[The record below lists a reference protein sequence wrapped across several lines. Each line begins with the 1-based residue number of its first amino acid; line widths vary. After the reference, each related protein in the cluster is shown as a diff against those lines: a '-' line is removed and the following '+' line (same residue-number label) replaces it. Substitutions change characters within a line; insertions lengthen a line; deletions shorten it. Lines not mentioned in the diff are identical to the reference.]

1 MKTTSKP
8 RQVNELAV
16 PDRLFDSS
24 EIILDPQHAV
34 EDAAIVREENLS
46 VVPTAVANEIALRNA
61 SGSSEIRRRPIEDG
75 QQQEFSTPTTP
86 VEVEATTSSID
97 GLITTEVF
105 YHQIEAE
112 NSSIFV
118 TDRRINSPDLAA
130 IIEGSLTETLPTTE
144 TSGTAQIDDRKNAFS
159 TTMTANSGRNELLH
173 STPGQNN
180 SSGIATENTR
190 IIDQLSIQELQAV
203 NFESS
208 SEPSQADGIKNEK
221 HNNESEFS
229 ATELNDTSHSPSP
242 SIEINTTNSQFKGIK
257 SLLKTTTVA
266 WTDNLLQ
273 TNSSSTTT
281 QNDSN
286 NTSQLTLLSV
296 EQIIDAT
303 PIVSAVDDEKSSGSS
318 SMEEEETA
326 IKSSENDTSTT
337 LSVQSA
343 TLASNTLDVASAAQ
357 LKNKLKSEIQAENID
372 GDVFEDSRG
381 EFTRFSEKP
390 TLRLVTNKQ
399 RFGEDNAKFMT
410 ISPTQDKL
418 GVLKAGDLLPLPSK
432 NGQKAIETEPSDK
445 NVQQS
450 NRSVTSLATAM
461 SNNVDFKR
469 PKIRPLA
476 LPKETVTVDPT

>member
-8 RQVNELAV
+8 RQINELAV

-61 SGSSEIRRRPIEDG
+61 SESSEIRRRPIEDG
-75 QQQEFSTPTTP
+75 QQQEFSTSTTP

-97 GLITTEVF
+97 GLIATEVF

-130 IIEGSLTETLPTTE
+130 IIEGSLTKTLPTTE
-144 TSGTAQIDDRKNAFS
+144 TSVTSHIDDRKNAFS
-159 TTMTANSGRNELLH
+159 TTMTANSGRNELQH

-180 SSGIATENTR
+180 SSSIATENTR
-190 IIDQLSIQELQAV
+190 IIDRLSIQELQAV
-203 NFESS
+203 NFDSS

-221 HNNESEFS
+221 HK
-229 ATELNDTSHSPSP
+229 ELNDTSHSPSP

-266 WTDNLLQ
+266 WTNKLLQ
-273 TNSSSTTT
+273 TNSSPTTT

-286 NTSQLTLLSV
+286 NTSQLTLLLV

-303 PIVSAVDDEKSSGSS
+303 PIISAVDDEKSSGSS

-337 LSVQSA
+337 LISVQSA
-343 TLASNTLDVASAAQ
+343 TLASNTLDVASAVQ

-410 ISPTQDKL
+410 ISPTQEKL